1 MTIRFTNDILSR
13 QTLFDL
19 GNVTESLSKWQ
30 QQLSSGKR
38 INTAEDDPYGAS
50 QATSLH
56 SRLADNAQY
65 QKNISDSQAWTSTAD
80 SALGNVTDVLQRAR
94 ELVVEA
100 ANGTESQSSLN
111 AISSELTQLK
121 GSLQAQANSTYNGRY
136 IFGGTAT
143 NAQPYTSNSYSGN
156 ALPVQRQIGDGQTVN
171 IGISGPSAFG
181 TTAAGPPATQNVFD
195 AFDSIISDLNSGNT
209 TALGSS
215 ALASL
220 DSALTTAGNARTTV
234 GAMSNRLDTQSSFL
248 SAQQLS
254 LKSVLSNTEDADTA
268 QVAVAFSQSE
278 TAYQAALQAGAKI
291 IQPTLLDF
299 LS

>member
-1 MTIRFTNDILSR
+1 MTVRFTNDILAR

-19 GNVTESLSKWQ
+19 GTASSSLVKAQ

-65 QKNISDSQAWTSTAD
+65 QKNISDAQARTSTAD
-80 SALGNVTDVLQRAR
+80 SARGNVTDILQRAR

-100 ANGTESQSSLN
+100 ANGTESQQSLN
-111 AISSELTQLK
+111 AISSEMSQLK
-121 GSLQAQANSTYNGRY
+121 GALQAQANSTYNGRY
-136 IFGGTAT
+136 IFGGTVT

-156 ALPVQRQIGDGQTVN
+156 ALPVQRMIGDGQTVN
-171 IGISGPSAFG
+171 IGITGPAAFG

-195 AFDSIISDLNSGNT
+195 AFDSIINDLNTGNT

-215 ALASL
+215 ALTSL
-220 DSALTTAGNARTTV
+220 DSALTTAGNARTAV
-234 GAMSNRLDTQSSFL
+234 GAMANRLDTQNTFL
-248 SAQQLS
+248 TAQQLS
-254 LKSVLSNTEDADTA
+254 LKGVLSDTEDADTA
-268 QVAVAFSQSE
+268 QVAVAFSQSQ
-278 TAYQAALQAGAKI
+278 TAYQAALQVGAKI

>member
-1 MTIRFTNDILSR
+1 MTVRFTNDILAR

-19 GNVTESLSKWQ
+19 GTAGSSLVKAQ

-65 QKNISDSQAWTSTAD
+65 QKNISDAQAWTSTAD
-80 SALGNVTDVLQRAR
+80 SALGNVTDILQRAR

-100 ANGTESQSSLN
+100 ANGTESQQSLN
-111 AISSELTQLK
+111 AISSEMTQLK
-121 GSLQAQANSTYNGRY
+121 GALQAQANSTYNGRY

-143 NAQPYTSNSYSGN
+143 NAQPYTSNAYSGN
-156 ALPVQRQIGDGQTVN
+156 ALPVQRLIGDGQTVN
-171 IGISGPSAFG
+171 IGISGPAAFG

-195 AFDSIISDLNSGNT
+195 AFDSIITDLNSGNT
-209 TALGSS
+209 TALGST
-215 ALASL
+215 ALSSV
-220 DSALTTAGNARTTV
+220 DGALTTAGNARTAV
-234 GAMSNRLDTQSSFL
+234 GALSNRLETQNNFL
-248 SAQQLS
+248 TAQQLS
-254 LKSVLSNTEDADTA
+254 LKGVLSDTEDADTA
-268 QVAVAFSQSE
+268 QVAVAFSQSQ
-278 TAYQAALQAGAKI
+278 TAYQAALQVGAKI